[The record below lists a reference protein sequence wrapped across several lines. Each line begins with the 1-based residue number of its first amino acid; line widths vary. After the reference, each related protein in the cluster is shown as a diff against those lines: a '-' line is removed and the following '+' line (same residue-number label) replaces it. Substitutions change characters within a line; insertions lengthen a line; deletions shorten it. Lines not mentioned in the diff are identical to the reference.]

1 MFIRTVTALIFH
13 QSKTFNKNLQ
23 NYENYIRQNNT
34 QTLKLFWKVQWPR
47 NPIFY
52 RLKLKLIL
60 SSSDGFANKYDA

>member
-1 MFIRTVTALIFH
+1 MFIQTVTALIFH

-52 RLKLKLIL
+52 R
-60 SSSDGFANKYDA
+60 N